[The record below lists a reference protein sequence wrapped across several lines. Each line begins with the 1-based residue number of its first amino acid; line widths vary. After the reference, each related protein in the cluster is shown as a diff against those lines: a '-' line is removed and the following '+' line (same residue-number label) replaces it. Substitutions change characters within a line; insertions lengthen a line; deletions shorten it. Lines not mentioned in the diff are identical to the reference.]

1 MCSAGGKSL
10 LHFSPLLLLLLLS
23 VLQIWVYFHPSCLL
37 VGAIRIFPENV
48 GAKVRFTHANDDGDG
63 HQKNRF
69 FQKHFFFHG
78 RNSSGPTAT
87 NQTSQK
93 GFEETKRR
101 VPSCPD
107 PLHN

>member
-1 MCSAGGKSL
+1 MCFAGGKTL
-10 LHFSPLLLLLLLS
+10 LHFSPLLLLLLSL
-23 VLQIWVYFHPSCLL
+23 LQIWVCCHPSCLL

-48 GAKVRFTHANDDGDG
+48 AAKVRLSHTQDDDD
-63 HQKNRF
+63 KNHF
-69 FQKHFFFHG
+69 FQKYYFHG
-78 RNSSGPTAT
+78 NTSGPTT
-87 NQTSQK
+87 NNNTTHK